1 MNKISRNKIS
11 TINRLSLNVLRL
23 EESKGHLKWKVQEL
37 GERLK
42 VLAGRHEDEAVRK
55 IYAMLSMRIE
65 KVLNK

>member
-1 MNKISRNKIS
+1 MDMQVACVNTLFERVADVS
-11 TINRLSLNVLRL
+11 VPVV
-23 EESKGHLKWKVQEL
+23 KWNVQEL

>member
-1 MNKISRNKIS
+1 MFEKVADVS
-11 TINRLSLNVLRL
+11 VPVV
-23 EESKGHLKWKVQEL
+23 KWKVQEL